1 MITPIRAP
9 GRRWQDGRVPAW
21 LIWLIAAGV
30 LAIAE
35 TLSLDLFLI
44 MLAGAALATAG
55 VAALGAPVAV
65 QVGVFAITALGLV
78 AVVRPMAHRRLR
90 QELPSNQRTGIEAL
104 KGRNAVV
111 VRTVDQHGGR
121 VKLAGE
127 EWSAEAY
134 DPTQVLPVGSTVQV
148 MEIRGATAVVWSH
161 T

>member
-1 MITPIRAP
+1 
-9 GRRWQDGRVPAW
+9 VPAW

-90 QELPSNQRTGIEAL
+90 QELPSTQRTGIEAL

>member
-1 MITPIRAP
+1 
-9 GRRWQDGRVPAW
+9 

-90 QELPSNQRTGIEAL
+90 QELPSTQRTGIEAL

>member
-1 MITPIRAP
+1 L
-9 GRRWQDGRVPAW
+9 V
-21 LIWLIAAGV
+21 WLIAAGV

-35 TLSLDLFLI
+35 ALSVDLFLI
-44 MLAGAALATAG
+44 MLAGAALVTAG
-55 VAALGAPVAV
+55 VAALGAPVAL

-78 AVVRPMAHRRLR
+78 AVVRPLAKRRL
-90 QELPSNQRTGIEAL
+90 ELPTAQRTGIEAL

-121 VKLAGE
+121 VRLGGE

-134 DPTQVLPVGSTVQV
+134 DPTQVMPVGSTVQV

-161 T
+161 P

>member
-1 MITPIRAP
+1 M
-9 GRRWQDGRVPAW
+9 PAW

-35 TLSLDLFLI
+35 ALSLDLFLI

-55 VAALGAPVAV
+55 VAALGAPVVV

-78 AVVRPMAHRRLR
+78 AVVRPLAHRRLR
-90 QELPSNQRTGIEAL
+90 QELPSTERTGIEAL

-161 T
+161 M

>member
-1 MITPIRAP
+1 MA
-9 GRRWQDGRVPAW
+9 AW

-35 TLSLDLFLI
+35 ALSLDLVLI
-44 MLAGAALATAG
+44 MLAGAALAAAG
-55 VAALGAPVAV
+55 AAGLGAPAALQVA
-65 QVGVFAITALGLV
+65 VFAITAIGLV
-78 AVVRPMAHRRLR
+78 GVVRPLAKRRL
-90 QELPSNQRTGIEAL
+90 ELPSHERIGIEAL

>member
-1 MITPIRAP
+1 VA
-9 GRRWQDGRVPAW
+9 AW

-35 TLSLDLFLI
+35 ALSLDLVLI
-44 MLAGAALATAG
+44 MLAGAALAAAG
-55 VAALGAPVAV
+55 AAGLGAPAALQVA
-65 QVGVFAITALGLV
+65 VFAITAIGLV
-78 AVVRPMAHRRLR
+78 GVVRPLAKRRL
-90 QELPSNQRTGIEAL
+90 ELPSHERIGIEAL

>member
-1 MITPIRAP
+1 MPP
-9 GRRWQDGRVPAW
+9 W

-35 TLSLDLFLI
+35 ALSLDLVLI
-44 MLAGAALATAG
+44 MLAGAALAGAG
-55 VAALGAPVAV
+55 AAALGAPVAL
-65 QVGVFAITALGLV
+65 QVGVFAVVAIGLV
-78 AVVRPMAHRRLR
+78 GVVRPLAKRRL
-90 QELPSNQRTGIEAL
+90 ELPSSERTGIDAL
-104 KGRNAVV
+104 RGRNAVV

-161 T
+161 Q

>member
-1 MITPIRAP
+1 M
-9 GRRWQDGRVPAW
+9 PAW
-21 LIWLIAAGV
+21 LIWLVAAGV

-35 TLSLDLFLI
+35 ALSLDLVLL

-55 VAALGAPVAV
+55 AAALGAPVAL
-65 QVGVFAITALGLV
+65 QVGVFAVTAVGLV
-78 AVVRPMAHRRLR
+78 AVVRPLARRRLV
-90 QELPSNQRTGIEAL
+90 LPTTERIGIEAL
-104 KGRNAVV
+104 KGRQAVV

-134 DPTQVLPVGSTVQV
+134 DPTQVLQVGTTVQV

-161 T
+161 L

>member
-1 MITPIRAP
+1 
-9 GRRWQDGRVPAW
+9 VPAW

-35 TLSLDLFLI
+35 ALSLDLFLI
-44 MLAGAALATAG
+44 MLAGAALVTAG
-55 VAALGAPVAV
+55 VAALGAPVAL

-78 AVVRPMAHRRLR
+78 AVVRPLAKRRL
-90 QELPSNQRTGIEAL
+90 ELPTAQRTGIEAL

-121 VKLAGE
+121 VRLGGE

-134 DPTQVLPVGSTVQV
+134 DPTQVMPVGSTVQV

-161 T
+161 P

>member
-1 MITPIRAP
+1 
-9 GRRWQDGRVPAW
+9 VPPW

-35 TLSLDLFLI
+35 ALSLDLVLI
-44 MLAGAALATAG
+44 MLAGAALAGAG
-55 VAALGAPVAV
+55 AAALGAPVAL
-65 QVGVFAITALGLV
+65 QVGVFAVVAIGLV
-78 AVVRPMAHRRLR
+78 GVVRPLAKRRL
-90 QELPSNQRTGIEAL
+90 ELPSSERTGIDAL
-104 KGRNAVV
+104 RGRNAVV

-161 T
+161 Q

>member
-1 MITPIRAP
+1 
-9 GRRWQDGRVPAW
+9 VPAW

-35 TLSLDLFLI
+35 ALSLDLFLI

-55 VAALGAPVAV
+55 VAALGAPVAL
-65 QVGVFAITALGLV
+65 QVAVFAITAIGLV
-78 AVVRPMAHRRLR
+78 GVVRPLAKRRL
-90 QELPSNQRTGIEAL
+90 ELPSSERTGIEAL
-104 KGRNAVV
+104 RGRNAVV

-161 T
+161 Q

>member
-1 MITPIRAP
+1 MCL
-9 GRRWQDGRVPAW
+9 VPAW

-35 TLSLDLFLI
+35 ALSLDLVLL

-55 VAALGAPVAV
+55 AAALGAPVAL
-65 QVGVFAITALGLV
+65 QVGVFAISAFGLV
-78 AVVRPMAHRRLR
+78 AVVRPLAKRRLA
-90 QELPSNQRTGIEAL
+90 LPSHEKTGIEAL

-111 VRTVDQHGGR
+111 VRTVDQYGGR

-127 EWSAEAY
+127 EWSALSY
-134 DPTQVLPVGSTVQV
+134 DPLQVLPVGSTVQV

-161 T
+161 E

>member
-1 MITPIRAP
+1 VA
-9 GRRWQDGRVPAW
+9 AW

-35 TLSLDLFLI
+35 ALSLDLVLI
-44 MLAGAALATAG
+44 MLAGAALAAAG
-55 VAALGAPVAV
+55 AAGLGAPAALQVAV
-65 QVGVFAITALGLV
+65 FALTAIGLV
-78 AVVRPMAHRRLR
+78 GVVRPLAKRRL
-90 QELPSNQRTGIEAL
+90 ELPSHERIGIEAL

>member
-1 MITPIRAP
+1 M
-9 GRRWQDGRVPAW
+9 PAW
-21 LIWLIAAGV
+21 LVWHIAAGV

-35 TLSLDLFLI
+35 ALSLDLFLI

-78 AVVRPMAHRRLR
+78 AVVRPLAKRRLD
-90 QELPSNQRTGIEAL
+90 LPSSERTGIEAL

-111 VRTVDQHGGR
+111 IRTVDQHGGR

-134 DPTQVLPVGSTVQV
+134 DPTQVLEVGTTVQV

>member
-1 MITPIRAP
+1 M
-9 GRRWQDGRVPAW
+9 PAW

-35 TLSLDLFLI
+35 ALSLDLFLL

-55 VAALGAPVAV
+55 AAALGAPVAV
-65 QVGVFAITALGLV
+65 QVGVFAITALGMV
-78 AVVRPMAHRRLR
+78 AVVRPLAKRRLALSSG
-90 QELPSNQRTGIEAL
+90 ERTGIEGL

-121 VKLAGE
+121 VRLAGE

-134 DPTQVLPVGSTVQV
+134 DPTQVLQVGTTVQV

-161 T
+161 L

>member
-1 MITPIRAP
+1 M
-9 GRRWQDGRVPAW
+9 DSVPAW

-35 TLSLDLFLI
+35 TLSLDLFLL

-55 VAALGAPVAV
+55 VAALGAPVAL
-65 QVGVFAITALGLV
+65 QVGVFAISALGLV
-78 AVVRPMAHRRLR
+78 AVVRPLAKRRLA
-90 QELPSNQRTGIEAL
+90 LPSTERTGIEAL
-104 KGRNAVV
+104 KGRKAVV

-134 DPTQVLPVGSTVQV
+134 DPTQVLQVGTTVQV

-161 T
+161 L

>member
-1 MITPIRAP
+1 M
-9 GRRWQDGRVPAW
+9 PAW

-90 QELPSNQRTGIEAL
+90 QELPSTQRTGIEAL

>member
-1 MITPIRAP
+1 MNAVAP
-9 GRRWQDGRVPAW
+9 W

-35 TLSLDLFLI
+35 ALSLDLVLI
-44 MLAGAALATAG
+44 MLAVGALAATGA
-55 VAALGAPVAV
+55 AALGAPVLL
-65 QVGVFAITALGLV
+65 QVGVFAVVSVGLV
-78 AVVRPMAHRRLR
+78 ATVRPLARRRL
-90 QELPSNQRTGIEAL
+90 QLPSHERTGIEAL

-127 EWSAEAY
+127 EWSAQAY
-134 DPTQVLPVGSTVQV
+134 DPLQVLPVGATVQV

-161 T
+161 E